1 MGRSLAVVCPKGGV
15 GKTTVAVNLAA
26 ALADKGFSCLVVGVD
41 PQCGVISSFGQ
52 ERFSV
57 DFGLLDFFDPD
68 GSPSRSIHP
77 TGLKNLDFITSNVW
91 SRDEEEQLLTW
102 AAISPESLAEGLAP
116 VKNEYDFVLL
126 DCPPNLGP
134 LTTSA
139 LMAADS
145 LIVPL
150 QVEELAFQALPRLFD
165 AMDEMREGDQPL
177 PELAGIVLN
186 QVDLRTRMANSVS
199 SRVREAYPGKVFET
213 QVPRSVRLA
222 EVAQRGKPVNM
233 FNRAGAAAQA
243 FASLADEVLASI
255 VAEKREVKRVETTA
269 DEVRES
275 VLAETISTV
284 SKPSPVLTATGE
296 ILLQDDDEVDSNG
309 NGHGSEEDIISLDE
323 VEENDSD
330 TCKVTRPSLDEY
342 EGSVEEGWH

>member
-1 MGRSLAVVCPKGGV
+1 MGRSVAVVCPKGGV

-26 ALADKGFSCLVVGVD
+26 ALADKGFKCLVVGVD

-68 GSPSRSIHP
+68 GSPARSIHP
-77 TGLKNLDFITSNVW
+77 TGINNLDYITSNVW

-102 AAISPESLAEGLAP
+102 AAISPESLSEGLAP
-116 VKNEYDFVLL
+116 VKREYDFIML

-145 LIVPL
+145 LVVPL

-186 QVDLRTRMANSVS
+186 QVDLRTRMANSVTQ
-199 SRVREAYPGKVFET
+199 RVREAYPGKVFET
-213 QVPRSVRLA
+213 QVPRSIRLA

-233 FNRAGAAAQA
+233 FNRAGAASQA
-243 FASLADEVLASI
+243 FAALADELLAN
-255 VAEKREVKRVETTA
+255 VVTEKRQEDRPAAPVE
-269 DEVRES
+269 DFRES
-275 VLAETISTV
+275 AFTEAISTL

-296 ILLQDDDEVDSNG
+296 ILLSDDESEEKG
-309 NGHGSEEDIISLDE
+309 NGKNGDDEIISLDE
-323 VEENDSD
+323 VEESDSD
-330 TCKVTRPSLDEY
+330 ARRVTRPNLDEY
-342 EGSVEEGWH
+342 DGGIEEGWH

>member
-1 MGRSLAVVCPKGGV
+1 MGRSVAVVCPKGGV

-26 ALADKGFSCLVVGVD
+26 ALADKGFKCLVVGVD

-68 GSPSRSIHP
+68 GSPARSIHP
-77 TGLKNLDFITSNVW
+77 TGINNLDFITSNVW

-116 VKNEYDFVLL
+116 VKREYDFIML

-145 LIVPL
+145 LVVPL

-177 PELAGIVLN
+177 PQLAGIVLN
-186 QVDLRTRMANSVS
+186 QVDLRTRMANSIS
-199 SRVREAYPGKVFET
+199 QRVREAYPGKVFET

-233 FNRAGAAAQA
+233 FNRAGVASQA
-243 FASLADEVLASI
+243 FASLADEVLANMVS
-255 VAEKREVKRVETTA
+255 EKQQEDRPTVPA
-269 DEVRES
+269 DDFRES
-275 VLAETISTV
+275 ALTEVISSV
-284 SKPSPVLTATGE
+284 RQPSPILTATGE
-296 ILLQDDDEVDSNG
+296 ILLSDDEKEGNGNGKSEDDEV
-309 NGHGSEEDIISLDE
+309 ISLDE
-323 VEENDSD
+323 VEENNSD
-330 TCKVTRPSLDEY
+330 ACRVTRPNLDEY
-342 EGSVEEGWH
+342 DGGIEEGWH